1 MIRTYVYICNNSVCD
16 GLLLLLLLLLLF
28 GLKIMLRE

>member
-16 GLLLLLLLLLLF
+16 GLLLLLLLLLF

>member
-16 GLLLLLLLLLLF
+16 GLLLLLLF